1 MPDVVSADVQRQNI
15 HEKFG
20 SCVVGLNLGNNLV
33 ASLDLA
39 FAFRSLVAVVALAKS
54 HSLVDLALLA
64 LVYSLLTCLDEV
76 IKAKVMSIRNFVTAT
91 PKTAFVGGCLTRL
104 GCPPASVGSIV
115 SGRSP
120 RACCLTIAI
129 EAGVIL
135 RVLVPT
141 A

>member
-1 MPDVVSADVQRQNI
+1 MPDVVSADIQCQNI

-54 HSLVDLALLA
+54 HSLVARALLA

-76 IKAKVMSIRNFVTAT
+76 IKAKVVPIRNFVTAT
-91 PKTAFVGGCLTRL
+91 PKTAFVSVNIVRPVFPTITGAGG
-104 GCPPASVGSIV
+104 S
-115 SGRSP
+115 
-120 RACCLTIAI
+120 
-129 EAGVIL
+129 
-135 RVLVPT
+135 VLV
-141 A
+141 